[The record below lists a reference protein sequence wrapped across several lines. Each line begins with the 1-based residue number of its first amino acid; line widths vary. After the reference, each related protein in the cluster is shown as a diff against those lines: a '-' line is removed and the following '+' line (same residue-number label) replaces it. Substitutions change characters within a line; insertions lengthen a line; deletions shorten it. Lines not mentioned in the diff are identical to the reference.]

1 MDRRLARRNLTAG
14 LLAAGLA
21 LLVFGLTFFVAII
34 YVS

>member
-1 MDRRLARRNLTAG
+1 VDRRLARRNLTAG

-21 LLVFGLTFFVAII
+21 FLVFGLTFFVAII

>member
-1 MDRRLARRNLTAG
+1 VDRRLARRNFTAG

-21 LLVFGLTFFVAII
+21 LFVFGLTFFLAII